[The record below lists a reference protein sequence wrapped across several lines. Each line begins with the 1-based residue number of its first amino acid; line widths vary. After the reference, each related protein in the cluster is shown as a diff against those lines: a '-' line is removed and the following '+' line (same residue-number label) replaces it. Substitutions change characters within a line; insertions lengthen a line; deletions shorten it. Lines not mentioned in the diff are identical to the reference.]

1 MAKIKL
7 FITDCDG
14 CMTDGGMYYDNLGNE
29 WKKFNARDG
38 MGFEMLR
45 NSGVKTGII
54 TSETTALLERRA
66 AKLKIDEFHQG
77 AKNKPE
83 VLLEILNRLGI
94 DKSEVA
100 YVGDDI
106 NDLKMM
112 ELAGL
117 TFCPAD
123 AMKQIL
129 PKVDVVL
136 TKKGGDGAVRE
147 AAEYVLEHN
156 NSES

>member
-45 NSGVKTGII
+45 NSGVLTGII
-54 TSETTALLERRA
+54 SSENTPLLERRA
-66 AKLKIDEFHQG
+66 TKLKIDEFHQG

-83 VLLEILNRLGI
+83 VLAEILQRTGI
-94 DKSEVA
+94 DYSEVA
-100 YVGDDI
+100 YLGDDI

-112 ELAGL
+112 DLVGL
-117 TFCPAD
+117 TFCPND
-123 AMKQIL
+123 AMKQIQ

-136 TKKGGDGAVRE
+136 TKKGGEGAVRE
-147 AAEYVLEHN
+147 AAEYVIELNDKE
-156 NSES
+156 